1 MIIVQLKGGFGN
13 QLFQYAAAL
22 SLGKYH
28 NVPVK
33 VDISLLNIPDALIGT
48 TRAFDL
54 LSIQH
59 SIEVASKAET
69 NAVKG
74 NKLMQYLQ
82 KFLPHYKRNIY
93 KEVAFNYD
101 QHFLETGNK
110 IYLKGYRQSE
120 KYFES
125 ITNEIKKIFSIKE
138 ELIKDASNVALPIQ
152 SENSI
157 SIHIRRGD
165 YTNAAMLEYH
175 GVQGIE
181 YYNQAIS
188 FIKEKIANPK
198 FYVFSDNI
206 NWVQEN
212 LNLNEEA
219 HLITVDES
227 PTSITDFYL
236 MSCCK
241 HNIIANSTFSWWA
254 AYLNP
259 NPDKLIIAPKRWF
272 NKANYDTKDLIPSSW
287 IQL

>member
-1 MIIVQLKGGFGN
+1 
-13 QLFQYAAAL
+13 
-22 SLGKYH
+22 
-28 NVPVK
+28 
-33 VDISLLNIPDALIGT
+33 
-48 TRAFDL
+48 
-54 LSIQH
+54 
-59 SIEVASKAET
+59 
-69 NAVKG
+69 
-74 NKLMQYLQ
+74 MQQLQ
-82 KFLPHYKRNIY
+82 KFLPSYKRKIY
-93 KEVAFNYD
+93 KEVSFNYD
-101 QHFLETGNK
+101 QYFLESRNN

-138 ELIKDASNVALPIQ
+138 ELIKDVSNVALLIQ

-175 GVQGIE
+175 GVQDIE

-236 MSCCK
+236 MRCCK

-259 NPDKLIIAPKRWF
+259 NPDKIIIAPKRWF
-272 NKANYDTKDLIPSSW
+272 NKANFNTKDLIPSPW

>member
-13 QLFQYAAAL
+13 QLFQYASAL
-22 SLGKYH
+22 NLGKYH

-33 VDISLLNIPDALIGT
+33 VDISLLNIPDDLIGT

-54 LSIQH
+54 LSLHH
-59 SIEVASKAET
+59 SIEVA
-69 NAVKG
+69 NASEINAIKG
-74 NKLMQYLQ
+74 IKLIQYLQ
-82 KFLPHYKRNIY
+82 KILPAYKRNIY
-93 KEVAFNYD
+93 KEVSFNYD
-101 QHFLETGNK
+101 QHFLEAGSNV
-110 IYLKGYRQSE
+110 YLKGYRQSE
-120 KYFES
+120 KYFKQINYE
-125 ITNEIKKIFSIKE
+125 ITNEFHFKE
-138 ELIKDASNVALPIQ
+138 ELIKDVSYITSQIQ

-165 YTNAAMLEYH
+165 YTNAKVFDFH
-175 GVQGIE
+175 GIQSIE

-188 FIKEKIANPK
+188 LIKEKISKPK
-198 FYVFSDNI
+198 FYIFSDDI

-212 LNLNEEA
+212 LYLDEDA
-219 HLITVDES
+219 QLISANES
-227 PTSITDFYL
+227 PTSITDFHL

-259 NPDKLIIAPKRWF
+259 NPDKIIIAPKRWF
-272 NKANYDTKDLIPSSW
+272 NKANYDTNDLIPKSW

>member
-1 MIIVQLKGGFGN
+1 MIIVQLKGGLGN

-22 SLGKYH
+22 NLGKHH

-33 VDISLLNIPDALIGT
+33 VDISLLTIPDALIGT
-48 TRAFDL
+48 KRAFDL

-59 SIEVASKAET
+59 SIEVANEAEI

-74 NKLMQYLQ
+74 NKLMQQLQ
-82 KFLPHYKRNIY
+82 KFLPSYKRNIY
-93 KEVAFNYD
+93 KEVSFNYD
-101 QHFLETGNK
+101 HYFLESINN

-125 ITNEIKKIFSIKE
+125 ITNEIKKTFVIKE
-138 ELIKDASNVALPIQ
+138 ELIKEVSNLASQIQ
-152 SENSI
+152 SENSV

-165 YTNAAMLEYH
+165 YTNAEMLEYH
-175 GVQGIE
+175 GIQDVD

-188 FIKEKIANPK
+188 FIKEKISNPK
-198 FYVFSDNI
+198 FYIFSDNI

-212 LNLNEEA
+212 LYLNEEA
-219 HLITVDES
+219 QLITINES
-227 PTSITDFYL
+227 PTSITDFHL

-259 NPDKLIIAPKRWF
+259 NPNKIIIAPKRWF

>member
-22 SLGKYH
+22 NLGKHH

-54 LSIQH
+54 LSIQY
-59 SIEVASKAET
+59 SIEVANASDI

-74 NKLMQYLQ
+74 NRLMQQLQ
-82 KFLPHYKRNIY
+82 KFLAPHKRNIY
-93 KEVAFNYD
+93 KEVSFNYD
-101 QHFLETGNK
+101 EHFLEAGNN

-125 ITNEIKKIFSIKE
+125 IASEIKKTFIIND
-138 ELIKDASNVALPIQ
+138 ELIKNASNLALQIQ
-152 SENSI
+152 SENSV

-175 GVQGIE
+175 GIQGIE
-181 YYNQAIS
+181 YYNQALS
-188 FIKEKIANPK
+188 FIKEKISNPT
-198 FYVFSDNI
+198 FYIFSDDKS
-206 NWVQEN
+206 WVQEN

-236 MSCCK
+236 MSCCRN
-241 HNIIANSTFSWWA
+241 NIIANSTFSWWA

-259 NPDKLIIAPKRWF
+259 NPDKIIIAPKHWF

>member
-59 SIEVASKAET
+59 SIEVASKAEK
-69 NAVKG
+69 NSVKG

-138 ELIKDASNVALPIQ
+138 ELIKDVSNVALLIQ

-175 GVQGIE
+175 GVQDIE
-181 YYNQAIS
+181 FYNQAIS

-236 MSCCK
+236 MRCCK

-254 AYLNP
+254 AYLNS
-259 NPDKLIIAPKRWF
+259 NPDKIIIAPKRWF

>member
-22 SLGKYH
+22 NLGKYH

-33 VDISLLNIPDALIGT
+33 VDISLLNIPDDLIGT
-48 TRAFDL
+48 KRAFDL
-54 LSIQH
+54 LSLHQ
-59 SIEVASKAET
+59 SIEVANEAEI
-69 NAVKG
+69 NLIKG
-74 NKLMQYLQ
+74 NKLIQYLQ
-82 KFLPHYKRNIY
+82 KILPPYKRNIY
-93 KEVAFNYD
+93 KEVSFNYD
-101 QHFLETGNK
+101 EHFLKSGNNV
-110 IYLKGYRQSE
+110 YLKGYRQSE
-120 KYFES
+120 KYFKQ
-125 ITNEIKKIFSIKE
+125 INYEIKNAFHFKE
-138 ELIKDASNVALPIQ
+138 ELIKDVSNITSQIQ

-165 YTNAAMLEYH
+165 YTNAKILEYH
-175 GVQGIE
+175 GIQSIE

-188 FIKEKIANPK
+188 LIKEKISKPK
-198 FYVFSDNI
+198 FYIFSDDI

-212 LNLNEEA
+212 LYLNEEVQ
-219 HLITVDES
+219 LISANES
-227 PTSITDFYL
+227 PTSITDFHL

-259 NPDKLIIAPKRWF
+259 NPDKVIIAPKRWF
-272 NKANYDTKDLIPSSW
+272 NKANYDTKDLIPLSW

>member
-22 SLGKYH
+22 NLGKYH
-28 NVPVK
+28 NVSVK

-54 LSIQH
+54 LSIHH
-59 SIEVASKAET
+59 SIEVASEAEV

-74 NKLMQYLQ
+74 NKLIQHLQ
-82 KFLPHYKRNIY
+82 RFLPPYKRNIY
-93 KEVAFNYD
+93 KEVSFNYD
-101 QHFLETGNK
+101 QHFLEARNN

-120 KYFES
+120 KYFEL
-125 ITNEIKKIFSIKE
+125 ITNEIKKTFFIKE
-138 ELIKDASNVALPIQ
+138 ELIKDVSNVAFQIQ
-152 SENSI
+152 SENSV

-165 YTNAAMLEYH
+165 YTNAKMLEYH
-175 GVQGIE
+175 GIQGIE
-181 YYNQAIS
+181 YYIQALS
-188 FIKEKIANPK
+188 FIKEKISNPK
-198 FYVFSDNI
+198 FFIFSDNI
-206 NWVQEN
+206 NWVREN

-219 HLITVDES
+219 HLISVDES
-227 PTSITDFYL
+227 PTSITDFHL
-236 MSCCK
+236 MNCCK

-259 NPDKLIIAPKRWF
+259 NPDKIIIAPKRWF